1 MSGVLHSLDGKNL
14 PINKENKMSEF
25 KKHKHDRRPDTDREP
40 KQMENEEEDKWNPT
54 PETFQAFLVRDEQLA
69 AGNIQIALR
78 NSRGPISFKE
88 LKDSVLHSS
97 ALVER
102 VLNASVADG
111 SVLESKG
118 RYSLPTRATR

>member
-1 MSGVLHSLDGKNL
+1 
-14 PINKENKMSEF
+14 MSEF

-54 PETFQAFLVRDEQLA
+54 PETFQAFLIRDEQLA

-97 ALVER
+97 GLVER
-102 VLNASVADG
+102 VLADSVSNG
-111 SVLESKG
+111 TVLESKG
-118 RYSLPTRATR
+118 RYSLPARATR

>member
-1 MSGVLHSLDGKNL
+1 M
-14 PINKENKMSEF
+14 PEI
-25 KKHKHDRRPDTDREP
+25 KKHKHEHKPE
-40 KQMENEEEDKWNPT
+40 QMENEEEDSWNPT
-54 PETFQAFLVRDEQLA
+54 PENFQAFLVRDEQLA
-69 AGNIQIALR
+69 AGNIQVALR

-102 VLNASVADG
+102 VLAASVANG

-118 RYSLPTRATR
+118 RYSLPLRTAR